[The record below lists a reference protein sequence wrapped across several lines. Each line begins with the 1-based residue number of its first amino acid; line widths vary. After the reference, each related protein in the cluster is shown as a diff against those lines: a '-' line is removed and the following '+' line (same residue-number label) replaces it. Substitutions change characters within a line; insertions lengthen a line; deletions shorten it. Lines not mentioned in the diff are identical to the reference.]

1 MTRGRPRT
9 VLGTFGEIAVNDIGG
24 RYRAST
30 RHRDL
35 DGRLRRVTATATS
48 KKGAEALLKR
58 RLLDRSG
65 YGSGGVLSLASPF
78 PDLAELW
85 LADLELRDISE
96 GTKDNYRDDLRLHV
110 RPFFE
115 NYTLGE
121 ITTGRVEHFLKS
133 ERRISY
139 SRAKH
144 SRTVLNQLF
153 TFALRHDSM
162 PRNPVEG
169 TSPLARPKNQVQA
182 MTLEQVQAIRAA
194 AAAWRTGPGVRGP
207 KPDGQVKDAIEVLL
221 GTSMRPGEVLAL
233 RPCDIVDGEKGMV
246 AHVRGTV
253 AYREGRGTFRQDHP
267 KTERVDQAGAGAGI
281 RRRVIRRRIAPLPP
295 AGARPDDL
303 CHRRTRP
310 AEPAQLPAH
319 LPGVP
324 ALAGLE
330 NSGITPRWYRRTG
343 RRCSPAAWGVD
354 VAATHLGHTSKAIT
368 EAHYIEPDLSIDFSP
383 AEVLQRT
390 LRGRPGRPGRHAARP
405 SRDRRGR
412 RSSTRSTQP
421 SSRAST
427 ATSPES

>member
-24 RYRAST
+24 RYRAIT

-35 DGRLRRVTATATS
+35 DGRLRKVTATATS
-48 KKGAEALLKR
+48 RKGAEALLKG
-58 RLLDRSG
+58 RLLDRTG

-78 PDLAELW
+78 PDLADLW

-121 ITTGRVEHFLKS
+121 ISTGRVEHFLKS

-169 TSPLARPKNQVQA
+169 TSPLAKPKNQVQA

-194 AAAWRTGPGVRGP
+194 AAAWRTGPGVMGP

-233 RPCDIVDGEKGMV
+233 RPCDISDGEKGMV

-267 KTERVDQAGAGAGI
+267 KTEASVRQVPVPGFAA
-281 RRRVIRRRIAPLPP
+281 RVIRRRIAPLPP
-295 AGARPDDL
+295 
-303 CHRRTRP
+303 RT
-310 AEPAQLPAH
+310 E
-319 LPGVP
+319 
-324 ALAGLE
+324 
-330 NSGITPRWYRRTG
+330 TG
-343 RRCSPAAWGVD
+343 RSLPT
-354 VAATHLGHTSKAIT
+354 AAT
-368 EAHYIEPDLSIDFSP
+368 
-383 AEVLQRT
+383 
-390 LRGRPGRPGRHAARP
+390 AAR
-405 SRDRRGR
+405 
-412 RSSTRSTQP
+412 
-421 SSRAST
+421 
-427 ATSPES
+427 